1 MKNIVK
7 ILLFAK
13 APEAGK
19 VKTRLQP
26 QLSPARAARLYQLLL
41 DKVVTNITTADMP
54 IALWRAGD
62 LDHPCWEKYAKNP
75 LITLHEQN
83 DGDLGQ
89 RMKYAAIEGLNDFDK
104 VVLIGA
110 DCIDIDK
117 QYLESAVYKLDSN
130 DAAIGPATDGGYVL
144 LALKSVDDEIFSDI
158 AWGSDKVL
166 SQTLA
171 KMDGLNWS
179 YELLPALNDIDR
191 PEDLAN
197 LSAIGDW

>member
-1 MKNIVK
+1 MQKPVS

-41 DKVVTNITTADMP
+41 DKVVANIITVNVP

-62 LDHPCWEKYAKNP
+62 LEHPCWEKYAKNP
-75 LITLHEQN
+75 LLTLHEQI
-83 DGDLGQ
+83 DGDLGE
-89 RMKYAAIEGLNDFDK
+89 RMKYAAIEALNSSDK
-104 VVLIGA
+104 VILIGA

-117 QYLESAVYKLDSN
+117 SYLELAVNKLASN
-130 DAAIGPATDGGYVL
+130 DTVIGPATDGGYVL
-144 LALKSVDDEIFSDI
+144 LALRSVADEIFSEID
-158 AWGSDKVL
+158 WGSDKVL

-171 KMDGLNWS
+171 KMGGLNWR

>member
-1 MKNIVK
+1 MKKLVK

-26 QLSPARAARLYQLLL
+26 QLSPVRAAQLYQLLL
-41 DKVVTNITTADMP
+41 DKVVANITTANMP

-75 LITLHEQN
+75 LVTLHQQN
-83 DGDLGQ
+83 NGDLGR
-89 RMKYAAIEGLNDFDK
+89 RMKYAALEGLNGFDK

-110 DCIDIDK
+110 DCLDIDK
-117 QYLESAVYKLDSN
+117 RYLELAVNKLDSN
-130 DAAIGPATDGGYVL
+130 DAVIGPATDGGYVL
-144 LALKSVDDEIFSDI
+144 LALKSVDDEIFSGI

-171 KMDGLNWS
+171 KMDGLNWR

>member
-1 MKNIVK
+1 MKNVVK

-41 DKVVTNITTADMP
+41 DRVVANITTANVP
-54 IALWRAGD
+54 VALWRAGD

-75 LITLHEQN
+75 LVTLHEQN

-89 RMKYAAIEGLNDFDK
+89 RMKYAAIEGLNDFYK

-117 QYLESAVYKLDSN
+117 QYLESAVNKLDGN
-130 DAAIGPATDGGYVL
+130 DAVIGPATDGGYVL

-171 KMDGLNWS
+171 KMDELNWR

>member
-1 MKNIVK
+1 MKNVVK

-26 QLSPARAARLYQLLL
+26 QLSALRAARLYRLLL
-41 DKVVTNITTADMP
+41 YRVVANITAANVP
-54 IALWRAGD
+54 VALWRAGD

-75 LITLHEQN
+75 LLTLYQQI
-83 DGDLGQ
+83 DGDLGR

-117 QYLESAVYKLDSN
+117 EYLESAVNKLDSN
-130 DAAIGPATDGGYVL
+130 DAVIGPATAGGYVL

-158 AWGSDKVL
+158 AWSSDKVL

-171 KMDGLNWS
+171 KMEGLNWR

>member
-1 MKNIVK
+1 MKKIIK

-13 APEAGK
+13 APEAGQ

-26 QLSPARAARLYQLLL
+26 QLSPERAARLYQLLL
-41 DKVVTNITTADMP
+41 DRVVANITAANVP
-54 IALWRAGD
+54 VALWRAGD

-75 LITLHEQN
+75 LVTLHEQN

-89 RMKYAAIEGLNDFDK
+89 RMKYAAIEGLNDCDK

-117 QYLESAVYKLDSN
+117 QYLESAVNKLDSN
-130 DAAIGPATDGGYVL
+130 
-144 LALKSVDDEIFSDI
+144 
-158 AWGSDKVL
+158 DKVL

-171 KMDGLNWS
+171 KMDGLNWR

-191 PEDLAN
+191 PEDLTN

>member
-1 MKNIVK
+1 MKKIVK

-41 DKVVTNITTADMP
+41 DKVVANITTANMP

-62 LDHPCWEKYAKNP
+62 LDHPCWGKYAKNP
-75 LITLHEQN
+75 LVTLHEQN
-83 DGDLGQ
+83 NSDLGQ
-89 RMKYAAIEGLNDFDK
+89 RMKCAAIEGLNDFDK

-166 SQTLA
+166 SQTLE

>member
-1 MKNIVK
+1 MQKPVK

-19 VKTRLQP
+19 VKTRLLP

-41 DKVVTNITTADMP
+41 DKVVTNIAAAKLP
-54 IALWRAGD
+54 VALWRAGD
-62 LDHPCWEKYAKNP
+62 LDHPCWGRYAKNTMIS
-75 LITLHEQN
+75 LYEQN
-83 DGDLGQ
+83 NGDLGQ
-89 RMKYAAIEGLNDFDK
+89 RMKYAALEGLNGFDK

-110 DCIDIDK
+110 DCLDIDK
-117 QYLESAVYKLDSN
+117 KYLELAVNKLDSN
-130 DAAIGPATDGGYVL
+130 DAVIGPATDGGYVL

-171 KMDGLNWS
+171 KMDGLNWR